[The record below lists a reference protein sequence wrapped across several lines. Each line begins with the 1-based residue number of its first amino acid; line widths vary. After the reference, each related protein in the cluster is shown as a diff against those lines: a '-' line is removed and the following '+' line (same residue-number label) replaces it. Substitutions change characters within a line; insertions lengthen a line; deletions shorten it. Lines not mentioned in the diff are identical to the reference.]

1 MNEGE
6 VNKTSRRPTRY
17 ASSRLL
23 WENAP
28 VAGEGNNEPL
38 YPTVDPGCSAV
49 GVFTVLKAPRG
60 FRAAPGQY
68 HPPIDNRATADPERC
83 DILYVPAGSCRGLL
97 N

>member
-1 MNEGE
+1 M
-6 VNKTSRRPTRY
+6 Y

-23 WENAP
+23 RANAP

-38 YPTVDPGCSAV
+38 YPTVDPGCNTL

-60 FRAAPGQY
+60 FRAVPGQY
-68 HPPIDNRATADPERC
+68 HPLIGNRATADPERC